1 MRFFNDLNSVFL
13 RSIKTNIM
21 KNITSKITIL
31 ILFIIF
37 ASSFYGC
44 GYNTLVSLEE
54 KVSSAWSQV
63 ENQYQRRADLIPNLV
78 KTVEGAADFEKSV
91 LTEVTEMRSRVGQTK
106 ITAEDLNDPEKFA
119 KYQKAQDQLSSAIS
133 RLLMVTENYPQL
145 KANESF
151 LQLQSQLEGTENR
164 IAVERKKFN
173 EAVQEFNTAARSF
186 PTLIMA
192 KIFGFKEKQYFK
204 GKEGSDQAPDVKFD
218 FKKEEKKDK

>member
-1 MRFFNDLNSVFL
+1 MG
-13 RSIKTNIM
+13 
-21 KNITSKITIL
+21 KNISRFTIIFLL
-31 ILFIIF
+31 ILF
-37 ASSFYGC
+37 ASGFYGC

-106 ITAEDLNDPEKFA
+106 ITAEDLNDPEKFE
-119 KYQKAQDQLSSAIS
+119 KYQKAQDGLSSALS
-133 RLLMVTENYPQL
+133 RLLMVVENYPQL
-145 KANESF
+145 RSNENF

-164 IAVERKKFN
+164 ISVERKKFN
-173 EAVQEFNTAARSF
+173 EAVQEFNTTARSF

-218 FKKEEKKDK
+218 FKSNDKEQKK

>member
-1 MRFFNDLNSVFL
+1 MGKNTSRF
-13 RSIKTNIM
+13 
-21 KNITSKITIL
+21 TIIIL
-31 ILFIIF
+31 MILF
-37 ASSFYGC
+37 ASGFYGC

-106 ITAEDLNDPEKFA
+106 ITAEDLNDPEKFE
-119 KYQKAQDQLSSAIS
+119 KYQKAQDGLSSALS
-133 RLLMVTENYPQL
+133 RLLMVVENYPQL
-145 KANESF
+145 RSNENF

-164 IAVERKKFN
+164 ISVERKKFN
-173 EAVQEFNTAARSF
+173 EAVQEFNTTARSF

-218 FKKEEKKDK
+218 FKSNDKEQKK

>member
-1 MRFFNDLNSVFL
+1 MRFFNGLNSVFL
-13 RSIKTNIM
+13 MSIKLFNM
-21 KNITSKITIL
+21 KKILSRITIL
-31 ILFIIF
+31 LLFFIF

-54 KVSSAWSQV
+54 KVNSAWSQV

-91 LTEVTEMRSRVGQTK
+91 LTEVTEMRSKVGQTK
-106 ITAEDLNDPEKFA
+106 ITAEDLNDPEKFE
-119 KYQKAQDQLSSAIS
+119 KYQKAQDGLSSALS
-133 RLLMVTENYPQL
+133 RLLMVVENYPQL
-145 KANESF
+145 KSNENF

-173 EAVQEFNTAARSF
+173 EAVQEFNTTARSF